1 MSGHYSAKLDSMDTG
16 NDIIDDSL
24 YSRQRYVLGDSAMQR
39 MAKSNV
45 LLVNV
50 GGLGIEIAKNIVLAG
65 IKSLTIQDGSMATHM
80 DLGCQFF
87 ITEDDVNN
95 GKNRAQ
101 ACAAQVSE
109 LNPYVTVKTLTN
121 QLTESTDLDYLREYQ
136 CVILT
141 EMPLNVQLIVNEFC
155 RKQNPQIKMVVADVY
170 GVFCWT
176 FCDFGDTFD
185 VVDPDGEEPKQ
196 VFISNVT
203 KDNPGEVT
211 TLDNMLHGFETGD
224 LVTFKEVRGMDAL
237 NGTECRIKV
246 TSPTSFT
253 ICDTSSEKFTP
264 YRHGGVATQ
273 VKQSRTMSF
282 RSLKMELYNPSL
294 SVPDLSKFNAP
305 ANMHIG
311 LLTIDSFRQKHGRLP
326 DVWCP
331 QDADNFVQ
339 LAAEENTKLT
349 NKLEELDTTMLRQ
362 MSLTSRGC
370 LAPLCATLGGI
381 VAQEALKALTGKFTP
396 LHQWLHLDAVEVL
409 SGLDMKPATS
419 FQPMQGR
426 YDALRVCVGEELC
439 QKLAALKIFMVGC
452 GAIGCEMMKN
462 YALLGIATAPQGKLT
477 ITDNDLIEKSNLNRQ
492 FLFRPHH
499 IRKPKST
506 TAAESA
512 KEINPTLIIEAHQNK
527 VWPQTEADIYHDE
540 FYESQD
546 IIVNALDNV
555 EARRYVDSRCVTNQR
570 PLLESGTMGAKGHV
584 QVIIPHVTESY
595 SSQRDPPDIEV
606 PYCTLKSFPAQIEH
620 CIQWAR
626 DKFESS
632 FVQKPQ
638 LHNKFWTTNKPE
650 DVIKNLSVGQSIDGC
665 VSASK
670 VVYNRPLTWADCVM
684 VARLK
689 FEKYFNHR
697 AKNLLHIFP
706 LDTKMPDGS
715 LFWQSPKRPPTP
727 VNFDP
732 ENPMHMLFIKS
743 CAMIYASVCAV
754 PWSGSDTSE
763 DMIKAILAKVQVPEF
778 KPSGKKIE
786 TDENAAKNEEAEI
799 TGDDLKDS
807 ANRIQTALMS
817 KPQAFQR
824 LNPAEFEKDD
834 DSNGHIDFITAASN
848 LRATMYN
855 IETVDRLKAKRIA
868 GRIVPAIATTTAAVA
883 GLVTIELIKLVKKAT
898 LEDFKNCFLNLAL
911 PLFLFSEPGPAETI
925 TMSCGASYTLWDRW
939 EIQGHKNFT
948 VQEFLNSLKEKY
960 NAVADSVI
968 HGVKMLYVPI
978 IPAHKKRLKQPMLQ
992 FLKSASS
999 KKYVDLVVSFKSSSE
1014 DAEVEKEGPPV
1025 RYYFG
1030 L

>member
-1 MSGHYSAKLDSMDTG
+1 MDTG
-16 NDIIDDSL
+16 YDVIDDSL

-45 LLVNV
+45 LLVNI
-50 GGLGIEIAKNIVLAG
+50 GGLGVEIAKNIVLAG
-65 IKSLTIQDGSMATHM
+65 IKSLTIQDGSQATYL

-87 ITEDDVNN
+87 ITEDDVKS
-95 GKNRAQ
+95 GKNRAETS
-101 ACAAQVSE
+101 AVRISE
-109 LNPYVTVKTLTN
+109 LNPYVSVRTLTN
-121 QLTESTDLDYLREYQ
+121 QLTELLDLEYLKEYQ

-141 EMPLNVQLIVNEFC
+141 ETSLDVQLRISDFC
-155 RKQNPQIKMVVADVY
+155 RKQNPQIMMIVADVY
-170 GVFCWT
+170 GVFSWT

-185 VVDPDGEEPKQ
+185 VVDPNGEEPKQ

-224 LVTFKEVRGMDAL
+224 LVRFKEIRGMDSL
-237 NGTECRIKV
+237 NGTQCKIK
-246 TSPTSFT
+246 
-253 ICDTSSEKFTP
+253 
-264 YRHGGVATQ
+264 
-273 VKQSRTMSF
+273 
-282 RSLKMELYNPSL
+282 
-294 SVPDLSKFNAP
+294 DLSKFDAP
-305 ANMHIG
+305 ANIHLGM
-311 LLTIDSFRQKHGRLP
+311 LTTECFKQKHGHLP
-326 DVWCP
+326 GVWCL

-339 LAAEENTKLT
+339 LAAEENIKLT
-349 NKLEELDTTMLRQ
+349 NKLEELDTTLLRQ
-362 MSLTSRGC
+362 MSLTCCGR

-396 LHQWLHLDAVEVL
+396 LHQWLHLDAAEVL
-409 SGLDMKPATS
+409 NGLEVKPSDS
-419 FQPMQGR
+419 FQPVQSR
-426 YDALRVCVGEELC
+426 YDALRICVGGELC
-439 QKLAALKIFMVGC
+439 QKLATLKLFMVGC

-462 YALLGIATAPQGKLT
+462 YALLGISTADQGKLT
-477 ITDNDLIEKSNLNRQ
+477 ITDHDLIEKSNLNRQ
-492 FLFRPHH
+492 FLFKPHH
-499 IRKPKST
+499 IRKAKST
-506 TAAESA
+506 TSAASA
-512 KEINPTLIIEAHQNK
+512 KEINPALIIDAHQNK
-527 VWPQTEADIYHDE
+527 VWPQTEADIYHDK

-546 IIVNALDNV
+546 VVVNALDNL

-584 QVIIPHVTESY
+584 QVIIPHLTESY
-595 SSQRDPPDIEV
+595 SSQRDPPEIEV

-626 DKFESS
+626 DKFEST

-638 LHNKFWTTNKPE
+638 LHNKFWSTNNAD
-650 DVIKNLSVGQSIDGC
+650 DVIKRLSDGQSIDGC
-665 VSASK
+665 VTASK
-670 VVYNRPLTWADCVM
+670 VLYARPLNWIDCVT

-732 ENPMHMLFIKS
+732 QNPTHMLFITSWAK
-743 CAMIYASVCAV
+743 IIASVCGV
-754 PWSGSDTSE
+754 PWAKADVTEDT
-763 DMIKAILAKVQVPEF
+763 MKAILLKVQVPEF
-778 KPSGKKIE
+778 RPSGKRVE
-786 TDENAAKNEEAEI
+786 TDENAGKTEETEI

-807 ANRIQTALMS
+807 ANRIQTTLLS
-817 KPQAFQR
+817 KPQAFQP
-824 LNPAEFEKDD
+824 LSTAEFEKDD

-883 GLVTIELIKLVKKAT
+883 GLVTIELIKLVKKAP
-898 LEDFKNCFLNLAL
+898 LEHFKNCFLNLAL
-911 PLFLFSEPGPAETI
+911 PIFLFSEPGPVEKV
-925 TMSCGASYTLWDRW
+925 TMLSGTTYTLWDRW
-939 EIQGHKNFT
+939 EIRGNKNFT

-960 NAVADSVI
+960 NAIADSVI

-978 IPAHKKRLKQPMLQ
+978 IPAHKKRLRQPMLQ

-999 KKYVDLVVSFKSSSE
+999 KKYVDLVVSFKAAA
-1014 DAEVEKEGPPV
+1014 DDTEVEQEGPPV
-1025 RYYFG
+1025 RYFFG
-1030 L
+1030 I